1 MITTEM
7 FDNVS
12 YAVKHQDHRPA
23 GCHGV
28 ISKGSVAIVTDL
40 NFPLPEGTHT
50 VILGLGD
57 LNGLMRGKRIP
68 AEQWPRI
75 CESGN
80 ALAMSL
86 FAMDITCD
94 VWETPVV
101 GFANGFPDCHLFPLY
116 APVAV
121 PWEPGVAFCFARA
134 ESMDHAPLSIDP
146 RQPLLRQ
153 VERAAEM
160 GIDVQVGTELEFYLL
175 DPQTGLPRD
184 TGNECYGLTRAA
196 ALEPVLG
203 PMRRHLADMGIP
215 IEQSNPE
222 YAAGQV
228 EVNIRYDSA
237 IIAAD
242 RVVMFRSLV
251 KQLAAQHEL
260 NATFMAKPFLSESGN
275 GFHFHYS
282 LWSKGRNML
291 ASGGKLNKTGR
302 HVLGGMQ
309 RHMAEA
315 SICGAA
321 TVNAYRRRQP
331 LSFCP
336 VNASW
341 GFDNR
346 TVALRVVEGSDS
358 AVRIE
363 KRDAGADCN
372 PYLMMAADIAAAL
385 DGIAGKAEPT
395 AATAGNAYEDHG
407 APALPLDLASAISL
421 ARGSGWLCDVLGGDQ
436 YEIWLQQ
443 AERELDFFWQQVT
456 PFETDRYLT
465 TF

>member
-1 MITTEM
+1 MTE
-7 FDNVS
+7 V
-12 YAVKHQDHRPA
+12 
-23 GCHGV
+23 
-28 ISKGSVAIVTDL
+28 

-50 VILGLGD
+50 VILGVGD

-68 AEQWPRI
+68 ADQWPRI
-75 CESGN
+75 CGSGN

-86 FAMDITCD
+86 FTMDMTCD

-101 GFANGFPDCHLFPLY
+101 GFANGFPDCHIFPMHP
-116 APVAV
+116 PVAV
-121 PWEPGVAFCFARA
+121 PWEPGVAMCFARA
-134 ESMDHAPLSIDP
+134 EGMDHGPLTVDP
-146 RQPLLRQ
+146 RQALLRQ
-153 VERAAEM
+153 VERANAM
-160 GIDVQVGTELEFYLL
+160 GIDLQVGTELEFYLL
-175 DPQTGLPRD
+175 DPDTGRPRD
-184 TGNECYGLTRAA
+184 KGNDCYGLARAA
-196 ALEPVLG
+196 ELEPVLG
-203 PMRRHLADMGIP
+203 PMRRELAEMGIP

-251 KQLAAQHEL
+251 KQLAARHGL
-260 NATFMAKPFLSESGN
+260 NATFMAKPFIDESGN
-275 GFHFHYS
+275 GFHLHYS
-282 LWSKGRNML
+282 LWSEGKNIF
-291 ASGGKLNKTGR
+291 ADAGKLNDLGR
-302 HVLGGMQ
+302 HFLGGMQ
-309 RHMAEA
+309 QRMAEA

-341 GFDNR
+341 GLDNR
-346 TVALRVVEGSDS
+346 TVALRVIEGSDS

-372 PYLMMAADIAAAL
+372 PYLLMAADIAAGL
-385 DGIAGKAEPT
+385 DGIEGKTEPT
-395 AATAGNAYEDHG
+395 AITTGNAYEDEN
-407 APALPLDLASAISL
+407 APPIPLDLADAISL
-421 ARGSGWLCDVLGGDQ
+421 ARNSGWLRDVLGADQ
-436 YEIWLQQ
+436 HEIWLQQ
-443 AERELDFFWQQVT
+443 AERELAFFNQQVT
-456 PFETDRYLT
+456 PFETARYLG

>member
-1 MITTEM
+1 MTE
-7 FDNVS
+7 
-12 YAVKHQDHRPA
+12 A
-23 GCHGV
+23 
-28 ISKGSVAIVTDL
+28 

-68 AEQWPRI
+68 ADQWPRI
-75 CESGN
+75 CSSGN

-86 FAMDITCD
+86 FTMDMTCD

-101 GFANGFPDCHLFPLY
+101 GFANGFPDCHIFPMHP
-116 APVAV
+116 PVAV
-121 PWEPGVAFCFARA
+121 PWEPGVAMCFARA
-134 ESMDHAPLSIDP
+134 EGMDHGPLTVDP
-146 RQPLLRQ
+146 RQALLRQ
-153 VERAAEM
+153 VERANAM
-160 GIDVQVGTELEFYLL
+160 GIDLQVGTELEFYLL
-175 DPQTGLPRD
+175 DPDTGRPRD
-184 TGNECYGLTRAA
+184 KGNDCYGLARAA
-196 ALEPVLG
+196 ELEPVLG
-203 PMRRHLADMGIP
+203 PMRRELAEMGIP

-237 IIAAD
+237 MIAAD

-251 KQLAAQHEL
+251 KQLAARHGL
-260 NATFMAKPFLSESGN
+260 NATFMAKPFIDESGN
-275 GFHFHYS
+275 GFHLHYS
-282 LWSKGRNML
+282 LWSEGKNIF
-291 ASGGKLNKTGR
+291 ADAGKLNDRGR
-302 HVLGGMQ
+302 HFLGGMQ
-309 RHMAEA
+309 QRMAEA

-341 GFDNR
+341 GLDNR
-346 TVALRVVEGSDS
+346 TVALRVIEGSDS

-372 PYLMMAADIAAAL
+372 PYLLMAADIAAGL
-385 DGIAGKAEPT
+385 DGIEGKTEPT
-395 AATAGNAYEDHG
+395 AITTGNAYEDDS
-407 APALPLDLASAISL
+407 APPIPLDLADAISL
-421 ARGSGWLCDVLGGDQ
+421 ARNSGWLRDVLGADQ
-436 YEIWLQQ
+436 HEIWLQQ
-443 AERELDFFWQQVT
+443 AERELAFFNQQVT
-456 PFETDRYLT
+456 PFETARYLG